1 MQKRKAYE
9 NCFSMPRIFTCNSIW
24 WIVFLAVDLAQEI
37 SEMGHNVTI
46 YTTDLDFSNG
56 SNKFNKKLPR
66 IEKFEKFLINRTHV
80 WFSLKLFFV
89 NTSMSKEIE
98 NDKPDIIHT
107 IGLRSFQSIIAWRVS
122 KKLNIPLVVSDQG
135 GLTTHPFL
143 AESGFF
149 LKTLYK
155 IQDFFIKK
163 IINDA
168 SVISVANEY
177 EQKIFSSLNKK
188 SRIEIIRNGVNL
200 KKLVSKH
207 NFKEK
212 YQINSNFILFV
223 GRFSKSKG
231 IETLINAFS
240 IVKNELK
247 DSDIRLVIMG
257 VDFGYQAEMEKLIKK
272 LNLSE
277 EIKVIKNPPRDD
289 VISAYGESE
298 FLVLPSQWEL
308 SPLVPLES
316 FAFKK
321 PVISTNSH
329 GIPYTVQ
336 NNKNGILVEPE
347 NSLELSNAI
356 VKLLNDSKLREKLG
370 LSGYN
375 FVNEECNCVSMA
387 KNSLKLY
394 ENILE
399 EMQNELNNE

>member
-1 MQKRKAYE
+1 MKIALVCPASLPATQ
-9 NCFSMPRIFTCNSIW
+9 FGG
-24 WIVFLAVDLAQEI
+24 IVFLAVDLAQEI

-56 SNKFNKKLPR
+56 PNKFNKKLPR

-155 IQDFFIKK
+155 IQDLFIRK

-247 DSDIRLVIMG
+247 DSDIHLVIMG

-277 EIKVIKNPPRDD
+277 EIKVIINPPRDD
-289 VISAYGESE
+289 IISAYGESE

-356 VKLLNDSKLREKLG
+356 MKLLNDTGLREKLG

-394 ENILE
+394 ESILE
-399 EMQNELNNE
+399 ETQNELNDE

>member
-1 MQKRKAYE
+1 MKIALVCPASLPATQ
-9 NCFSMPRIFTCNSIW
+9 FGG
-24 WIVFLAVDLAQEI
+24 IVFLAVDLAREI

-155 IQDFFIKK
+155 IQDFFIRK

-240 IVKNELK
+240 TVKNELK
-247 DSDIRLVIMG
+247 DSDIHLVIMG
-257 VDFGYQAEMEKLIKK
+257 VDFGYQNEMEKLIKK

-356 VKLLNDSKLREKLG
+356 VKLLNDTELREKLG

-394 ENILE
+394 ESILE
-399 EMQNELNNE
+399 ETQNELNDE

>member
-1 MQKRKAYE
+1 MKIALVCPASLPATQ
-9 NCFSMPRIFTCNSIW
+9 FGG
-24 WIVFLAVDLAQEI
+24 IVFLAVDLAREI

-56 SNKFNKKLPR
+56 PNKFNKKLPR
-66 IEKFEKFLINRTHV
+66 IEKFEKFLINRTHA

-143 AESGFF
+143 DESGFF

-155 IQDFFIKK
+155 IQDFFIRK

-177 EQKIFSSLNKK
+177 EQKIFSNLNKK
-188 SRIEIIRNGVNL
+188 SRIKIIRNGINL

-212 YQINSNFILFV
+212 YQINSKFILFV

-240 IVKNELK
+240 IIKNELK
-247 DSDIRLVIMG
+247 DSDTRLVIMG
-257 VDFGYQAEMEKLIKK
+257 VDFGYQDEMEKLIKK

-298 FLVLPSQWEL
+298 FLVLPSRWEL

-347 NSLELSNAI
+347 NSVELSTAI
-356 VKLLNDSKLREKLG
+356 MKLLNDSKLREKLG
-370 LSGYN
+370 VSGYN

-394 ENILE
+394 EDILE
-399 EMQNELNNE
+399 EMQNDLNNG

>member
-1 MQKRKAYE
+1 MKIALVCPASLPATQ
-9 NCFSMPRIFTCNSIW
+9 FGG
-24 WIVFLAVDLAQEI
+24 IVFLAVDLAQEI

-155 IQDFFIKK
+155 IQDLFIKK

-247 DSDIRLVIMG
+247 DSDIHLVIMG

-356 VKLLNDSKLREKLG
+356 VKLLNDSELREKLG

-394 ENILE
+394 EDILE

>member
-1 MQKRKAYE
+1 
-9 NCFSMPRIFTCNSIW
+9 
-24 WIVFLAVDLAQEI
+24 
-37 SEMGHNVTI
+37 
-46 YTTDLDFSNG
+46 
-56 SNKFNKKLPR
+56 
-66 IEKFEKFLINRTHV
+66 
-80 WFSLKLFFV
+80 
-89 NTSMSKEIE
+89 MSKEIE

-168 SVISVANEY
+168 SMISVANEY
-177 EQKIFSSLNKK
+177 EKKIFSNLNKK
-188 SRIEIIRNGVNL
+188 SRIKIIRNGINL

-212 YQINSNFILFV
+212 YQINSKFILFV

-231 IETLINAFS
+231 IKTLINALS
-240 IVKNELK
+240 TIKNELK
-247 DSDIRLVIMG
+247 DTDTRLVIMG
-257 VDFGYQAEMEKLIKK
+257 VDFGYQDEMEKLIEK

-298 FLVLPSQWEL
+298 FLILPSQWEL

-356 VKLLNDSKLREKLG
+356 MKLLNDSELRKKLG
-370 LSGYN
+370 LSCYN

-394 ENILE
+394 EDILE
-399 EMQNELNNE
+399 ERRNKLNNE

>member
-1 MQKRKAYE
+1 MKIALVCPASLPATQ
-9 NCFSMPRIFTCNSIW
+9 FGG
-24 WIVFLAVDLAQEI
+24 IVFLAVDLAQEI

-56 SNKFNKKLPR
+56 PNKFNKKLPR

-247 DSDIRLVIMG
+247 DSNIHLVIMG

-356 VKLLNDSKLREKLG
+356 VKLLNDSELREKLG
-370 LSGYN
+370 QSGYN

-394 ENILE
+394 EDILE

>member
-1 MQKRKAYE
+1 MKIALVCPASLPATQ
-9 NCFSMPRIFTCNSIW
+9 FGG
-24 WIVFLAVDLAQEI
+24 IVFLAVDLAQEI

-347 NSLELSNAI
+347 NSFELSNAI
-356 VKLLNDSKLREKLG
+356 VKLLNDPELRNKLG

-394 ENILE
+394 EDILE

>member
-1 MQKRKAYE
+1 MKIALVCPASLPATQ
-9 NCFSMPRIFTCNSIW
+9 FGG
-24 WIVFLAVDLAQEI
+24 IVFLAVDLAQEI

-66 IEKFEKFLINRTHV
+66 IEKFGKFLINRTHV

-163 IINDA
+163 IINDT

-247 DSDIRLVIMG
+247 DSNIHLVIMG

-356 VKLLNDSKLREKLG
+356 MKLLNDTELREKLG
-370 LSGYN
+370 QSGYN

-394 ENILE
+394 EDILE

>member
-1 MQKRKAYE
+1 MKIALVCPASLPATQ
-9 NCFSMPRIFTCNSIW
+9 FGG
-24 WIVFLAVDLAQEI
+24 IVFLAVDLAQEI

-56 SNKFNKKLPR
+56 PNKFNKKLPR

-188 SRIEIIRNGVNL
+188 SRIEIIRNGINL

-231 IETLINAFS
+231 IETLINAFN

-247 DSDIRLVIMG
+247 DSDIHLVIMG

-356 VKLLNDSKLREKLG
+356 VKLLNDSELREKLG
-370 LSGYN
+370 QSGYN

-387 KNSLKLY
+387 KNSLNLY
-394 ENILE
+394 EKALK
-399 EMQNELNNE
+399 NNDNK

>member
-1 MQKRKAYE
+1 MKIALVCPASLPATQ
-9 NCFSMPRIFTCNSIW
+9 FGG
-24 WIVFLAVDLAQEI
+24 IVFLAVDLAQEI

-66 IEKFEKFLINRTHV
+66 IEKFGKFLINRTHV

-212 YQINSNFILFV
+212 YQINSKFILFV

-247 DSDIRLVIMG
+247 DSNIHLVIMG

-356 VKLLNDSKLREKLG
+356 VKLLNDSELREKLG
-370 LSGYN
+370 QSGYN

-394 ENILE
+394 EDILE
-399 EMQNELNNE
+399 EMQNKLNNE

>member
-1 MQKRKAYE
+1 MKIALVCPASLPATQ
-9 NCFSMPRIFTCNSIW
+9 FGG
-24 WIVFLAVDLAQEI
+24 IVFLAVDLAQEI

-231 IETLINAFS
+231 IETLLNAFS

-247 DSDIRLVIMG
+247 DSDIHLVIMG
-257 VDFGYQAEMEKLIKK
+257 VDFGYQSEMEKLIKK

-356 VKLLNDSKLREKLG
+356 VKLLNDSELREKLG
-370 LSGYN
+370 QSGYN

-394 ENILE
+394 EDILE
-399 EMQNELNNE
+399 EMQNKLNNE

>member
-1 MQKRKAYE
+1 MKIALVCPASLPATQ
-9 NCFSMPRIFTCNSIW
+9 FGG
-24 WIVFLAVDLAQEI
+24 IVFLAVDLAQEI

-107 IGLRSFQSIIAWRVS
+107 IGLRSFQSIIAWRVA

-247 DSDIRLVIMG
+247 VTDIHFVIMG
-257 VDFGYQAEMEKLIKK
+257 VDFGYQAAMEKLIKK
-272 LNLSE
+272 LNLSA

-298 FLVLPSQWEL
+298 FLVLPSHWEL

-321 PVISTNSH
+321 PVISTKAH

-336 NNKNGILVEPE
+336 HKVNGLLVEPE
-347 NSLELSNAI
+347 NPHQLSEAIMELLENK
-356 VKLLNDSKLREKLG
+356 VMREKLG
-370 LSGYN
+370 LAGYE
-375 FVNEECNCVSMA
+375 FVHKECNSVSMA
-387 KNSLKLY
+387 QNSLSLY
-394 ENILE
+394 QEIIK
-399 EMQNELNNE
+399 NNPNK